1 MYKLE
6 SSVKLLHYILTNDYP
21 SWSITAIDDAL
32 ANTSGT
38 YSKYDI
44 IGQFK
49 LYNDIDA
56 LCYDFSL
63 DIDFDSIDFNQW
75 HDEICLALCDYL
87 VAYNDGMYLVNL
99 GEQY

>member
-6 SSVKLLHYILTNDYP
+6 SSVELLHYILANDYP
-21 SWSITAIDDAL
+21 AWAIVAIDDTL

-44 IGQFK
+44 ITQFK
-49 LYNDIDA
+49 LYDDIDA

-63 DIDFDSIDFNQW
+63 NIDFDAIDFNQW
-75 HDEICLALCDYL
+75 HDEICLALGDYL
-87 VAYNDGMYLVNL
+87 VVYSDEMYLVNL